1 MRARL
6 MSRAMARV
14 GTAGLLLLACVSC
27 ASNSGDP
34 FNANVIS
41 RLPIV
46 VTDPSNG
53 SLNVDTRKAIVV
65 SFPQTVDPL
74 TLREENLI
82 LQEATR
88 TAAATALV
96 DRTFVFDATRREVTL
111 FPRSALKP
119 NTDYQLI
126 VQGIRTPEQI
136 VFETTTIRFSTGVAA
151 QPPTVRGQLRDPANV
166 ARPLADAVNV
176 DVRSAIELT
185 FSRSMDPAS
194 VTSAFSISPRIQGTF
209 ALDTN
214 DTRLVFTHPTQPFPL
229 GQAFVVQV
237 SSEAFDASPERVR
250 LGANFVARFSTPNV
264 GQFRIVRT
272 DPTQQAP
279 AAQAQ
284 ADTPV
289 QLVFGEPVDR
299 ASAQQN
305 ILFTPAAASPVLT
318 FANSDQ
324 IVLINHANIAAA
336 TAVNVTV
343 KKELLNTVGV
353 NLGQA
358 NGGRD
363 FALDYVIENVAPRLT
378 DQNATVPA
386 NGARDVSPS
395 TRITFNFNER
405 LDPASIGNTTFTVT
419 RNAVTIAGTVTL
431 SPTGQSVVFTPTTTL
446 RADSNPVVA
455 TATTGI
461 KDLGGTALERDVSIS
476 FFIDNT
482 APALSFTDPLN
493 GATEVAVDRFS
504 TQPIVVDFTEAVDQA
519 ATRRGF
525 SIAPSRA
532 TPRTGANGSIQFGSA
547 TRLLYT
553 TSSLLLGNTQYT
565 VRISTQDLAG
575 NPTATPL
582 QFAFTTDATPPQVNT
597 GTLQPPPGAVN
608 QPVQPVIAIEF
619 TELMDQASLRQ
630 AFNLTSQGRRFDTTN
645 GTLLFGEVGTNP
657 RRTTLSYSLNTGVLL
672 PSNAVVNVNVGIQ
685 ATDLGLTPLP
695 SPFLSTF
702 STAP

>member
-1 MRARL
+1 
-6 MSRAMARV
+6 
-14 GTAGLLLLACVSC
+14 
-27 ASNSGDP
+27 
-34 FNANVIS
+34 
-41 RLPIV
+41 
-46 VTDPSNG
+46 
-53 SLNVDTRKAIVV
+53 
-65 SFPQTVDPL
+65 
-74 TLREENLI
+74 
-82 LQEATR
+82 
-88 TAAATALV
+88 
-96 DRTFVFDATRREVTL
+96 
-111 FPRSALKP
+111 
-119 NTDYQLI
+119 
-126 VQGIRTPEQI
+126 
-136 VFETTTIRFSTGVAA
+136 
-151 QPPTVRGQLRDPANV
+151 V

-214 DTRLVFTHPTQPFPL
+214 NTRLVFTHPTQPFPL

-272 DPTQQAP
+272 DPTQQTP

-305 ILFTPAAASPVLT
+305 ILFTPVAASPVLT

-363 FALDYVIENVAPRLT
+363 FVLDYVIENVPPRLT

-395 TRITFNFNER
+395 TRITFSFNER
-405 LDPASIGNTTFTVT
+405 LDPATVSNTTFTVT
-419 RNAVTIAGTVTL
+419 RNAVVVAGTVTL
-431 SPTGQSVVFTPTTTL
+431 SPTGQSVVFTPATTL

-461 KDLGGTALERDVSIS
+461 RDLGGTAVERDISIS
-476 FFIDNT
+476 FFIDNK
-482 APALSFTDPLN
+482 APELSFTDPLN

-519 ATRRGF
+519 TTRRGF
-525 SIAPSRA
+525 SIAPSPA
-532 TPRTGANGSIQFGSA
+532 TTRTGANGSIQFGSA

-553 TSSLLLGNTQYT
+553 TSSLLLGNRRYT
-565 VRISTQDLAG
+565 RSS
-575 NPTATPL
+575 
-582 QFAFTTDATPPQVNT
+582 
-597 GTLQPPPGAVN
+597 
-608 QPVQPVIAIEF
+608 VQR
-619 TELMDQASLRQ
+619 TMLRRRSSSLRS
-630 AFNLTSQGRRFDTTN
+630 ANRQGRWCH
-645 GTLLFGEVGTNP
+645 LP
-657 RRTTLSYSLNTGVLL
+657 RARLSLR
-672 PSNAVVNVNVGIQ
+672 
-685 ATDLGLTPLP
+685 
-695 SPFLSTF
+695 
-702 STAP
+702 